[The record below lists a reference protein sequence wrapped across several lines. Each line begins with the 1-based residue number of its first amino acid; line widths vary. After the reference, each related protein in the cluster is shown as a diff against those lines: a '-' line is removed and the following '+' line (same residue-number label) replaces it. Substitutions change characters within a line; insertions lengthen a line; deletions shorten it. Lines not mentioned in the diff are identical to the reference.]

1 MGRPVLVLDLTPE
14 ERSELERRVGAPT
27 TSQRDC
33 LRARIV
39 LLRADGCSLQE
50 AARQLGVS
58 VPCVHKWSRRF
69 DLHGLPGLVDKPGR
83 GRKRS
88 IPDRTVKRIIEM
100 AGQAPPGRQRWSTNS
115 AAAAVGVSSDTVSR
129 IWRAHGLKPHRT
141 RTFKVSGDP
150 QFERKFWDVIGLYL
164 DPPERSLVLC
174 CDEKTQCQA
183 LERTQPCLPL
193 GVGHVRTRTHD
204 SIRHGTITLFA
215 ALNYLDGKLLYRTEQ
230 KHTHVEWL
238 RFLKQIGR
246 EAPRDVDIHLIADN
260 YCTHKHAKVKA
271 WLARRKR
278 FHMHFVPTSSSWMDL
293 IERFFADLTEE
304 CVRPGSFTSV
314 AQLVETIT
322 VYLAE
327 RNANPKPYRW
337 KADGKEILA
346 KIQRARSAFEKQ
358 RARQASIT

>member
-1 MGRPVLVLDLTPE
+1 M
-14 ERSELERRVGAPT
+14 SAPT

-39 LLRADGCSLQE
+39 LLRADGRSLQQ

-58 VPCVHKWSRRF
+58 VPCVHKWSQRF
-69 DLHGLPGLVDKPGR
+69 DLHGLRGLVDKPGR

-129 IWRAHGLKPHRT
+129 IWREHGLKPHRT

-150 QFERKFWDVIGLYL
+150 QFEQKFWDVIGLYL

-193 GVGHVRTRTHD
+193 GVGHIRTRTHD
-204 SIRHGTITLFA
+204 HIRHGTITLFA
-215 ALNYLDGKLLYRTEQ
+215 ALSYLDGKLLYRTE
-230 KHTHVEWL
+230 KRHTHVEWL
-238 RFLKQIGR
+238 RFLKQIER
-246 EAPRDVDIHLIADN
+246 ESPKDVEHSPDCRQLR
-260 YCTHKHAKVKA
+260 HA
-271 WLARRKR
+271 
-278 FHMHFVPTSSSWMDL
+278 
-293 IERFFADLTEE
+293 
-304 CVRPGSFTSV
+304 
-314 AQLVETIT
+314 Q
-322 VYLAE
+322 
-327 RNANPKPYRW
+327 
-337 KADGKEILA
+337 
-346 KIQRARSAFEKQ
+346 
-358 RARQASIT
+358 ARQGEGLAGPAQTIPHAFRADFKFLDELDRAILCGSDRGVRTSGQFHERGAAGGDDHGLPGRAQTPIPSPTGGRQTDRKYWRRSSGLVAHWINSEPSSNL

>member
-1 MGRPVLVLDLTPE
+1 MGRPVLVPDVTPE
-14 ERSELERRVGAPT
+14 ERAELERRVHALT

-39 LLRADGCSLQE
+39 LLRADGRSLE
-50 AARQLGVS
+50 KAARQLGVS
-58 VPCVHKWSRRF
+58 VPCVQKWSRRF
-69 DLHGLPGLVDKPGR
+69 DLHGLPGLADKPGR

-115 AAAAVGVSSDTVSR
+115 AAKAAGVSSDTVSR

-141 RTFKVSGDP
+141 RTSRVSGDP
-150 QFERKFWDVIGLYL
+150 QPEQKFWDVIGLYL

-193 GVGHVRTRTHD
+193 GVGHLRTRTHD
-204 SIRHGTITLFA
+204 DIRHGTITLFA
-215 ALNYLDGKLLYRTEQ
+215 ALSYLDGKLMYRTEQ
-230 KHTHVEWL
+230 KHTQVEWL
-238 RFLKQIGR
+238 RFLKQIQR
-246 EAPRDVDIHLIADN
+246 EAPKDVDIHLIADN
-260 YCTHKHAKVKA
+260 CSTHQHAKA
-271 WLARRKR
+271 WLAKRKR
-278 FHMHFVPTSSSWMDL
+278 FHMHLAPASGSWMKL
-293 IERFFADLTEE
+293 IERFFADLPEE

-337 KADGKEILA
+337 KADGKEMLA
-346 KIQRARSAFEKQ
+346 KIQRARSALDQQ
-358 RARQASIT
+358 RARQPAIT